1 MHLQGKKHT
10 RINHQT
16 TPTWQFW
23 TRRKWFRWSRWLAQD
38 LPHSWGVRVMVFQ
51 QHETQTKQEIHAET
65 LHRISNLMANVAPTV
80 LVCSKHYFRLIL
92 FNSRNKKVRKLCFFW
107 PQNAAHRK
115 VEFLSLVEEQCRHL
129 RKGKRINVQHG
140 SCISSQWTSTFSC
153 NSLYRLKGLSNLSM
167 NLDHRMLF
175 VAKQKNFQPLLLVFG
190 IVVFGIVNQEL
201 YDCFFSPKLQ
211 IVGY

>member
-1 MHLQGKKHT
+1 
-10 RINHQT
+10 
-16 TPTWQFW
+16 
-23 TRRKWFRWSRWLAQD
+23 
-38 LPHSWGVRVMVFQ
+38 MVFQ

-140 SCISSQWTSTFSC
+140 SCIE
-153 NSLYRLKGLSNLSM
+153 SM
-167 NLDHRMLF
+167 NIHFFLQQF
-175 VAKQKNFQPLLLVFG
+175 VSVERFIQFEYEFRSQNA
-190 IVVFGIVNQEL
+190 I
-201 YDCFFSPKLQ
+201 CC
-211 IVGY
+211 

>member
-92 FNSRNKKVRKLCFFW
+92 FNSRNKKVRKLCFFGHKMQRTEKW
-107 PQNAAHRK
+107 SFCLLLK
-115 VEFLSLVEEQCRHL
+115 
-129 RKGKRINVQHG
+129 
-140 SCISSQWTSTFSC
+140 
-153 NSLYRLKGLSNLSM
+153 NSADIFEREKGLMFNMVVASRVNE
-167 NLDHRMLF
+167 HPLF
-175 VAKQKNFQPLLLVFG
+175 LATVCIGWKVYPIWVW
-190 IVVFGIVNQEL
+190 I
-201 YDCFFSPKLQ
+201 
-211 IVGY
+211 